1 MADPKVRRE
10 VGRWRILAFL
20 LILIALALLVVII
33 ILLVKFHTDQ
43 NKISTCGSPDK
54 SKYGHVDLKES
65 ATPSVF
71 HDLTSNEIN
80 GLMAFLHSQKELNL
94 VKAADMMVNSSY
106 VFLSEIHLPSKQSVL
121 DYLDRKG
128 EKPARE
134 AHVIMFRGDKQTPD
148 IEEII
153 VGPLPK
159 PTGYRVVPYRPLSIP
174 FRYRPITGPEH
185 IGVLTFLTKIVEQ
198 FLGHMLEEMYGGRLL
213 NCGGKCLTFQYITP
227 VASSLSGEKRR
238 KTWYLLSQNAEYYTL
253 HQLDFSVLIDQ
264 DGPKY
269 TIEQVWFNGQLYNSL
284 NDVLN
289 FYNGN
294 KVSLK
299 KIKFPDVNKN
309 LFSTMNQRGT
319 PPIDPPLRNPVQV
332 SPDGKRYNI
341 EDRHV
346 NYMFW
351 DFDFRMSAIKGPQL
365 YDIRFKNERIV
376 YELSLQEIAVFYSGH
391 KPMQALANYLDGVG
405 LIGFQAKGL
414 VPGVDCPNDATFIDT
429 TFQVESDGPIK
440 VLNAF
445 CLFEYNMG
453 IPLRRHLSY
462 SFSYG
467 RFYEGMETTVLILRT
482 IATIVNY
489 DYIIEFMFYANG
501 AIQVKVVSTGYI
513 LGTFYTADENKYSFK
528 LHDNLAAN
536 IHQHIFN
543 FKADLDIKG
552 TSNRFAT
559 ADVETENIANKF
571 SKKPNARLI
580 QHKFSTKLKHKEL
593 EAVYEYKFETPKYLL
608 VCNEEDKTQKGYQ
621 NAKCYRIINNGMS
634 KQMLLK
640 DSGNEPSVSWSRYQ
654 VAMTRFKDTE
664 PSSSSLYAILDAE
677 DPVVHFQKFLDDNES
692 ILDEVSIIGFSL
704 NTEFVARVTRQV
716 PLVEQEL
723 LTLP

>member
-1 MADPKVRRE
+1 
-10 VGRWRILAFL
+10 
-20 LILIALALLVVII
+20 
-33 ILLVKFHTDQ
+33 
-43 NKISTCGSPDK
+43 
-54 SKYGHVDLKES
+54 
-65 ATPSVF
+65 
-71 HDLTSNEIN
+71 
-80 GLMAFLHSQKELNL
+80 
-94 VKAADMMVNSSY
+94 
-106 VFLSEIHLPSKQSVL
+106 
-121 DYLDRKG
+121 
-128 EKPARE
+128 
-134 AHVIMFRGDKQTPD
+134 
-148 IEEII
+148 
-153 VGPLPK
+153 
-159 PTGYRVVPYRPLSIP
+159 
-174 FRYRPITGPEH
+174 
-185 IGVLTFLTKIVEQ
+185 
-198 FLGHMLEEMYGGRLL
+198 MLEEMYGGRLL
-213 NCGGKCLTFQYITP
+213 NCGKKCVTFQYVTP

-238 KTWYLLSQNAEYYTL
+238 KTWYWLSQNAEYSML

-294 KVSLK
+294 KGSLK

-365 YDIRFKNERIV
+365 YDIRFKNERIA

-391 KPMQALANYLDGVG
+391 NPMQAFANYLDSVG

-414 VPGVDCPNDATFIDT
+414 VPGVDCPNDATFIGT

-482 IATIVNY
+482 IATLVNY
-489 DYIIEFMFYANG
+489 DYIIDFMFYANG

-513 LGTFYTADENKYSFK
+513 LGTFYTADEKNYTFK

-552 TSNRFAT
+552 TSNRFVT
-559 ADVETENIANKF
+559 ADIEIEDIENKF

-580 QHKFSTKLKHKEL
+580 QHKFTTNQKSTEL
-593 EAVYEYKFETPKYLL
+593 EAVYKYNFETPKYLL
-608 VCNEEDKTQKGYQ
+608 VYNEEDRHINGYR
-621 NAKCYRIINNGMS
+621 NLKCYRIINKGMS
-634 KQMLLK
+634 KLMLTEG
-640 DSGNEPSVSWSRYQ
+640 SGNEPSISWARYQ
-654 VAMTRFKDTE
+654 VAMTRFKDME
-664 PSSSSLYAILDAE
+664 PTSSSVYANLDTE
-677 DPVVHFQKFLDDNES
+677 DPIVHFQNFLDDDES
-692 ILDEVSIIGFSL
+692 IVDKVSIRLID
-704 NTEFVARVTRQV
+704 
-716 PLVEQEL
+716 
-723 LTLP
+723 